1 MEEDQSL
8 DITNTR
14 SCIYVSQKEVS
25 LPGYCVQGVLYL

>member
-14 SCIYVSQKEVS
+14 SCIYVSHKRVS
-25 LPGYCVQGVLYL
+25 SLGYCVQGVL